1 MDSATAVTRLSIDA
15 DGRYATDDE
24 LKFLDDYL
32 DTVETRVSTYET
44 IRENEEQIIY
54 RWEAA
59 KRGIKQDVFHMG
71 DRDVSEICRRDM
83 TNIFRCSATAILFN
97 DLDRLREGL
106 LIWYQTIVRAFK
118 YDKYTNITY
127 AVIQETIKEFLKPE
141 EVELMLPALKLNH
154 TILQ

>member
-1 MDSATAVTRLSIDA
+1 MFKQLTRLSIDA

-32 DTVETRVSTYET
+32 DTVETRISAYET

-127 AVIQETIKEFLKPE
+127 AVIQDTIKEFLKPE

>member
-1 MDSATAVTRLSIDA
+1 MFKQLTRLSIDA

-32 DTVETRVSTYET
+32 DTVETRVSAYET

-83 TNIFRCSATAILFN
+83 TNVFRCSATAILFN

-127 AVIQETIKEFLKPE
+127 SVIQDTIKEFLKPE

-154 TILQ
+154 TILSN

>member
-1 MDSATAVTRLSIDA
+1 MFKQLTRLSIDA

-32 DTVETRVSTYET
+32 ATVETRVSAYET

-83 TNIFRCSATAILFN
+83 TNVFRCSATAILFN

-127 AVIQETIKEFLKPE
+127 SVIQETIKEFLKPE

-154 TILQ
+154 TILSN

>member
-1 MDSATAVTRLSIDA
+1 MFKQLTRLSIDA

-32 DTVETRVSTYET
+32 ATVETRVSTYET

-83 TNIFRCSATAILFN
+83 TNVFRCSATAILFN

-127 AVIQETIKEFLKPE
+127 SVIQETIKEFLKPE

-154 TILQ
+154 TILSN

>member
-1 MDSATAVTRLSIDA
+1 MFKQLTRLSIDA

-32 DTVETRVSTYET
+32 DTVETRISAYET

-97 DLDRLREGL
+97 DLDSLREGL

-127 AVIQETIKEFLKPE
+127 AVIQDTIKEFLKPE

>member
-1 MDSATAVTRLSIDA
+1 MFKQLTRLSIDA

-32 DTVETRVSTYET
+32 ATVETRVSTYET

>member
-1 MDSATAVTRLSIDA
+1 MFKQLTRLSIDA

-32 DTVETRVSTYET
+32 DTVETRISAYET

-54 RWEAA
+54 RLEAA

-127 AVIQETIKEFLKPE
+127 AVIQDTIKEFLKPE

>member
-1 MDSATAVTRLSIDA
+1 MFKQLTRLSIDA

-32 DTVETRVSTYET
+32 DTVETRISAYET

-71 DRDVSEICRRDM
+71 DRDVYEICRRDM

-106 LIWYQTIVRAFK
+106 LIWYQTIVSAFK

-127 AVIQETIKEFLKPE
+127 SVIQETIKEFLKPE

>member
-1 MDSATAVTRLSIDA
+1 MFKQLTRLSIDA

-24 LKFLDDYL
+24 LKFIDDYL

-127 AVIQETIKEFLKPE
+127 AVIQDTIKEFLKPE

>member
-1 MDSATAVTRLSIDA
+1 MFKQLTRLSIDA

-32 DTVETRVSTYET
+32 DTVETRISAYET

-118 YDKYTNITY
+118 YDKYTNITS
-127 AVIQETIKEFLKPE
+127 AVIQDTIKEFLKPE

>member
-1 MDSATAVTRLSIDA
+1 MFKQLTRLSIDA

-32 DTVETRVSTYET
+32 ATVETRVSTYET

-127 AVIQETIKEFLKPE
+127 AVIQDTIKEFLKPE

-154 TILQ
+154 TILSN

>member
-1 MDSATAVTRLSIDA
+1 MFKQLTRLSIDA

-32 DTVETRVSTYET
+32 DTIETRVSTYET
-44 IRENEEQIIY
+44 IREHEEQIIY

-71 DRDVSEICRRDM
+71 DRDVTEICRRDM
-83 TNIFRCSATAILFN
+83 TNVFRCSATAILFN

>member
-1 MDSATAVTRLSIDA
+1 MFKQLTRLSIDA

-32 DTVETRVSTYET
+32 ATVETRVSTYET

-127 AVIQETIKEFLKPE
+127 AVIQDTIKEFLKPE

>member
-1 MDSATAVTRLSIDA
+1 MFKQLTRLSIDA

-32 DTVETRVSTYET
+32 DTIETRVSTYET
-44 IRENEEQIIY
+44 IREHEEQIIY

-71 DRDVSEICRRDM
+71 DRDVTEICRRDM
-83 TNIFRCSATAILFN
+83 TNVFRCSATAILFN

-127 AVIQETIKEFLKPE
+127 AVIQDTIKEFLKPE

>member
-1 MDSATAVTRLSIDA
+1 MFKQLTRLSIDA

-127 AVIQETIKEFLKPE
+127 AVIQDTIKEFLKPE

>member
-1 MDSATAVTRLSIDA
+1 MFKQLTRLSIDA

-32 DTVETRVSTYET
+32 DTVETRISAYET

-118 YDKYTNITY
+118 YYKYTNITY
-127 AVIQETIKEFLKPE
+127 AVIQDTIKEFLKPE

>member
-1 MDSATAVTRLSIDA
+1 MFKQLTRLSIDA

-32 DTVETRVSTYET
+32 DTVETRISAYET

>member
-1 MDSATAVTRLSIDA
+1 MFKQLTRLSIDA

-32 DTVETRVSTYET
+32 STIETRVSAYET

-83 TNIFRCSATAILFN
+83 TNVFRCSATAILFN

-127 AVIQETIKEFLKPE
+127 SVIQETIKEFLKPE

-154 TILQ
+154 TILSN